1 MPIILSIGSG
11 RKFTK
16 SMLKLK
22 NTKLQTK
29 YRLDLVI
36 DESHE
41 TVHSF
46 RFTKPGIISVFAVG
60 IAAIIGLV
68 YSILMFTPLR
78 QTIPGYPDSNFR
90 RDAIENAIRIDSL
103 ETAIIRWELY
113 SESLMRVLAGEENF
127 DINNILKGSDSQS
140 AESSE
145 EYLQQRDSAL
155 RSRVQSEEQFSVS
168 SGAGKSQSIE
178 GMYFF
183 TPLKGVV
190 SNGYNRATHPA
201 VDITAPAGSVVKAAL
216 DGTVIYAGW
225 SDEFGYT
232 IQLQHQGNIVT
243 TYKHNNRLVHKM
255 GDKVKAGTPIAYV
268 GNTGSLTTGDHLHFE
283 LWHNGEAVDP
293 TLYINF

>member
-1 MPIILSIGSG
+1 
-11 RKFTK
+11 
-16 SMLKLK
+16 MLKLK

-127 DINNILKGSDSQS
+127 DINNILKGRDSQS

>member
-1 MPIILSIGSG
+1 
-11 RKFTK
+11 
-16 SMLKLK
+16 MLKLK
-22 NTKLQTK
+22 NTKLRTR
-29 YRLDLVI
+29 YRLDLVV

-46 RFTKPGIISVFAVG
+46 RFTKPGVIAVAALSVAV
-60 IAAIIGLV
+60 IIGLV

-78 QTIPGYPDSNFR
+78 QTIPGYPDANFR

-103 ETAIIRWELY
+103 ETAILRWELY

-127 DINNILKGSDSQS
+127 DINNILKGQS
-140 AESSE
+140 NQSSSASE

-155 RSRVQSEEQFSVS
+155 RSRVQNEEQFSIS

-243 TYKHNNRLVHKM
+243 AYKHNNRLVHKM